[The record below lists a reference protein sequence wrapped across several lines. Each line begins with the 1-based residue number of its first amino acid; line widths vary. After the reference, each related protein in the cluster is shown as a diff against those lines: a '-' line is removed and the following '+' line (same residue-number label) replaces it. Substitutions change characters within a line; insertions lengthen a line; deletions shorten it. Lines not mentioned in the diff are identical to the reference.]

1 MKPAVKSPFVQH
13 SLLCGSNSNPVIYL
27 FGKCSGYISLFCSIQ
42 GPPLVTVPLVAKARR
57 YDLFSV
63 HVVLAQ
69 DPFPAPG
76 LEDTAQDPP
85 GRAEHPH
92 ALTEGT
98 LPDHSQRGAG
108 GLWLLEERSLMPL
121 ELSPTRMLEMEPLTP
136 SCSCVKRN
144 TRADLAEA
152 RANTLQL
159 LMLLAAEVL
168 GPEA

>member
-1 MKPAVKSPFVQH
+1 MKPAVKFPFVQH
-13 SLLCGSNSNPVIYL
+13 SLLCGSNSNPAICL
-27 FGKCSGYISLFCSIQ
+27 FGKCSGYISLLGSIH
-42 GPPLVTVPLVAKARR
+42 GPPLVTVPLVAEARR

-76 LEDTAQDPP
+76 LEDTAQGPP

-98 LPDHSQRGAG
+98 LPDHSRRDAG

-121 ELSPTRMLEMEPLTP
+121 GLSPTRVLETEPLTP
-136 SCSCVKRN
+136 SC
-144 TRADLAEA
+144 
-152 RANTLQL
+152 
-159 LMLLAAEVL
+159 
-168 GPEA
+168 

>member
-1 MKPAVKSPFVQH
+1 M
-13 SLLCGSNSNPVIYL
+13 
-27 FGKCSGYISLFCSIQ
+27 
-42 GPPLVTVPLVAKARR
+42 
-57 YDLFSV
+57 
-63 HVVLAQ
+63 
-69 DPFPAPG
+69 
-76 LEDTAQDPP
+76 
-85 GRAEHPH
+85 
-92 ALTEGT
+92 
-98 LPDHSQRGAG
+98 PDHSQRGAG